1 MLTFEFSLAVPNGIY
16 VGLVLLVGLNFFIGR
31 EFSYKIA
38 FALGLVMDL
47 VHVHLL
53 FLSSALVLLVLVKLA
68 ELFVERVYN
77 SESELRTYLV
87 TMVLVTLIV
96 TLPSVLMNFG
106 WPALWIVAQCL
117 LVNIVSVLI
126 LLFIF
131 RKFKEIYYINV

>member
-16 VGLVLLVGLNFFIGR
+16 FGLVLLVGLNFFIGR
-31 EFSYKIA
+31 EFSYKMA
-38 FALGLVMDL
+38 FVLGLVMDL

-53 FLSSALVLLVLVKLA
+53 FLSSTLVLLVLVKLA

-87 TMVLVTLIV
+87 TMVLLTLIV

-117 LVNIVSVLI
+117 LVNSVSVLI